1 MKKIKNSKYL
11 FQRKKASFTKK
22 LFEEGLNTTAYI
34 LFAVKDFAEDFAEN
48 VLGNFP
54 KNDPRFAL
62 MRAMFGPD
70 SKKEL
75 RKNTIAV
82 NLFRLKKEGLIAEGE
97 KKKFYLT
104 AEGKEM
110 VVYIKDRYSILEK
123 PWDKKLRL
131 VVFDI
136 PEKDK
141 YLREWIR
148 GELGLLLFKRLQK
161 SVYIGKY
168 SIPDDLYQDL
178 IKNDIFQNVHI
189 FTIDEA
195 DKQEELIK
203 MLNE

>member
-1 MKKIKNSKYL
+1 
-11 FQRKKASFTKK
+11 
-22 LFEEGLNTTAYI
+22 
-34 LFAVKDFAEDFAEN
+34 
-48 VLGNFP
+48 
-54 KNDPRFAL
+54 
-62 MRAMFGPD
+62 
-70 SKKEL
+70 
-75 RKNTIAV
+75 
-82 NLFRLKKEGLIAEGE
+82 
-97 KKKFYLT
+97 
-104 AEGKEM
+104 M